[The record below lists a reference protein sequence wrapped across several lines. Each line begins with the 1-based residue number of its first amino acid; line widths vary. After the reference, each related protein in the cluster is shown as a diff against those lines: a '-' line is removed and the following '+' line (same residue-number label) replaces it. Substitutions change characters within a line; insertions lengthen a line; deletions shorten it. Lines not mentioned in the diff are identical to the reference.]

1 MKLFLKFFKLSNL
14 YNYFLVLALLN
25 IFFSTAYANTK
36 IFKIDD
42 IEISTPFEINFDKNQ
57 IIEEGFVQAFNQLI
71 LSIIKSKDNRKLKN
85 ISLSQIKGTIETFS
99 IKEEKFVN
107 EIYHVNMN
115 VSFNKKSIFDIL
127 ESQNIFPSLPIK
139 KNIVFVPIIIDDEKI
154 ETQLFNENIIYKNW
168 NQNIKNFHLLN
179 YILPTAD
186 IEDYNFLKKNITN
199 IENLDFSKLE
209 IKYNLQ
215 DYIISIIFKKNK
227 NIKLLNQININS
239 KKDLTKMDIKN
250 INLEKPNEVKK
261 LIENLKTIFEDRW
274 KQENEINTSIKLL
287 LTISIENINNLR
299 IKEFE
304 QNLDNLD
311 LINNFYIYKFDNK
324 NNIYKIIFNGSRNKF
339 LQKMK
344 NLNYEF
350 EINKRI
356 WIVK

>member
-1 MKLFLKFFKLSNL
+1 MKFFFKFFKLGNL
-14 YNYFLVLALLN
+14 YSYFLVLALLN
-25 IFFSTAYANTK
+25 IFFSTANANTK
-36 IFKIDD
+36 IFTIDD
-42 IEISTPFEINFDKNQ
+42 IKISSPFEMNFNKNQ

-71 LSIIKSKDNRKLKN
+71 LSIIKSKDNTKLEK
-85 ISLSQIKGTIETFS
+85 ISLGQIKGTIETFS
-99 IKEEKFVN
+99 IKEEKFIS
-107 EIYHVNMN
+107 EIYHVKMN

-127 ESQNIFPSLPIK
+127 ESQNIFPSLPVK
-139 KNIVFVPIIIDDEKI
+139 KNIFFIPIIIDDDKR
-154 ETQLFNENIIYKNW
+154 ETQIFNENIIYKNW
-168 NQNIKNFHLLN
+168 NENVKNFHLLN

-186 IEDYNFLKKNITN
+186 IEDYNFLKKNISN
-199 IENLDFSKLE
+199 IENLDFSKLAN
-209 IKYNLQ
+209 KYNLQ

-227 NIKLLNQININS
+227 NIKLLNKININN
-239 KKDLTKMDIKN
+239 KKDLKKIEIKN
-250 INLEKPNEVKK
+250 INFEKPNEVNK

-311 LINNFYIYKFDNK
+311 LINDFYIYKFDNK

-339 LQKMK
+339 LQTMK

-350 EINKRI
+350 ETNKKI

>member
-14 YNYFLVLALLN
+14 YSYFLVLALLN
-25 IFFSTAYANTK
+25 IFFSTANANTK
-36 IFKIDD
+36 IFTIDD
-42 IEISTPFEINFDKNQ
+42 IEISAPFEINFNKNQ

-199 IENLDFSKLE
+199 IENLDFSKLA

-311 LINNFYIYKFDNK
+311 LINDFYIYKFDNK

>member
-1 MKLFLKFFKLSNL
+1 MKFFFKFFKLGNL
-14 YNYFLVLALLN
+14 YSYFLVLALLN
-25 IFFSTAYANTK
+25 IFFSTAKANTK
-36 IFKIDD
+36 IFTIDD
-42 IEISTPFEINFDKNQ
+42 IELSTPFEINFDKNK

-199 IENLDFSKLE
+199 IENLDFSKLA

-311 LINNFYIYKFDNK
+311 LINDFYIYKFDNK